1 MANEISEQTIKSICK
16 SAAYGETA
24 ERTAMMHGTDVE
36 TVKKIWAENPDL
48 VNQYRTFLK
57 EMGCI

>member
-1 MANEISEQTIKSICK
+1 MSEDKKKSICK